1 MMGKWAR
8 LRSVSLRR
16 VSDLLL
22 PLLLVFAAACQRTR
36 SLPAIEAAPVVSA
49 ESLATGAKLFAEHC
63 ARCHGVSGWGD
74 GPEAEGTSKVRVQ
87 DLGDP
92 VWQSNVSN
100 DRLRAAILRG
110 GPGVRKSAHMPAF
123 PQLGRSRQEL
133 DGLVAHVRAMARTSP

>member
-1 MMGKWAR
+1 MSAKTAQRIGW
-8 LRSVSLRR
+8 LWSGCV
-16 VSDLLL
+16 
-22 PLLLVFAAACQRTR
+22 LLVACQRTTA
-36 SLPAIEAAPVVSA
+36 LPAIEAAPTVSA
-49 ESLATGAKLFAEHC
+49 EARATGAKLYAEHC
-63 ARCHGVSGWGD
+63 VRCHGVSGWGD
-74 GPEAEGTSKVRVQ
+74 GPEALANRKVRVQ

>member
-8 LRSVSLRR
+8 LRSVS
-16 VSDLLL
+16 DLLL
-22 PLLLVFAAACQRTR
+22 PMLLVFAAACQRTR

-92 VWQSNVSN
+92 VS
-100 DRLRAAILRG
+100 
-110 GPGVRKSAHMPAF
+110 
-123 PQLGRSRQEL
+123 
-133 DGLVAHVRAMARTSP
+133 SPN